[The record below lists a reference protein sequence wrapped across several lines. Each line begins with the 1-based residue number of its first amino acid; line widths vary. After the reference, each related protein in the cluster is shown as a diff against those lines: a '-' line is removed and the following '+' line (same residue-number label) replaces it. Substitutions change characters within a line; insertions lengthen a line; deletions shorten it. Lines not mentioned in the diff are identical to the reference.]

1 MEENTLVKSSFS
13 AAIHPHFRFTT
24 SPMPT
29 SRYQSGQVPQRP
41 LLDNFRLADR
51 TKAEESR
58 HIDAARLRDRA
69 LQPASGALRRYSS
82 IVGPNDD

>member
-1 MEENTLVKSSFS
+1 
-13 AAIHPHFRFTT
+13 
-24 SPMPT
+24 MPT
-29 SRYQSGQVPQRP
+29 SRYQSGQVPRRP

-69 LQPASGALRRYSS
+69 LQRHQAPCEDIRRLSDRMMIDSS
-82 IVGPNDD
+82 PEIGVA